1 MRRLLLNAIAIAFV
15 AFGLPAFL
23 GLGLLSALVIIP
35 LACLSIFL
43 VADFAADSSASLDG
57 RNFMR
62 KIGLSVLTGWASGI
76 GIPFAALLAMNVM
89 FWTGSLLLP
98 PAIILIDAAVMSL
111 AASILVAGVAVTVTR
126 KSASAHRAKLVLK
139 LILVVVMLSVLY
151 GCNKAQSEGWFL
163 PTTERITKLTC
174 IAAAFFLVNGAAL
187 LAFEARHGGAGLHP
201 AGRFPTG
208 RCG

>member
-23 GLGLLSALVIIP
+23 GLGLLSALVVIP

-43 VADFAADSSASLDG
+43 VADLAANSFASLDAG
-57 RNFMR
+57 NFVR
-62 KIGLSVLTGWASGI
+62 KIGVSVLTGWAG
-76 GIPFAALLAMNVM
+76 GMAIPFAALLAMNVM

-98 PAIILIDAAVMSL
+98 PAIILVDALALSL
-111 AASILVAGVAVTVTR
+111 AASVLVAGVAVTVTR

-139 LILVVVMLSVLY
+139 LILVVVTLSALY

-163 PTTERITKLTC
+163 PTTESITKLTC
-174 IAAAFFLVNGAAL
+174 IVAVFFLANGAAL
-187 LAFEARHGGAGLHP
+187 LAFEARSLMDS
-201 AGRFPTG
+201 
-208 RCG
+208 

>member
-23 GLGLLSALVIIP
+23 GLGLLSPLVVIP

-43 VADFAADSSASLDG
+43 VADLAADSLAGLDA

-62 KIGLSVLTGWASGI
+62 KIGVSVLTGWASGMA
-76 GIPFAALLAMNVM
+76 IPFAALLAMNAM

-98 PAIILIDAAVMSL
+98 PAIILIDAVVLSF
-111 AASILVAGVAVTVTR
+111 AASVLVAGVALTITR
-126 KSASAHRAKLVLK
+126 KSASAHRGKLVVK
-139 LILVVVMLSVLY
+139 MILVLVTLSTLY

-174 IAAAFFLVNGAAL
+174 IAAVFFLANGAAL
-187 LAFEARHGGAGLHP
+187 LSFEAHNLRDS
-201 AGRFPTG
+201 
-208 RCG
+208 

>member
-23 GLGLLSALVIIP
+23 GLGLLSALVVIP

-43 VADFAADSSASLDG
+43 VADLAANSFASLDAG
-57 RNFMR
+57 NFVR
-62 KIGLSVLTGWASGI
+62 KIGVSVLTGWAG
-76 GIPFAALLAMNVM
+76 GMAIPFAALLAMNVM

-98 PAIILIDAAVMSL
+98 PAIILIDALALSL
-111 AASILVAGVAVTVTR
+111 AASVLVAGVALTVTR

-139 LILVVVMLSVLY
+139 IILVVVTLSALY

-163 PTTERITKLTC
+163 PTTERITKLTW
-174 IAAAFFLVNGAAL
+174 IAAVFFLANGAAL
-187 LAFEARHGGAGLHP
+187 LAFEARSLMDS
-201 AGRFPTG
+201 
-208 RCG
+208 

>member
-23 GLGLLSALVIIP
+23 GLGLLSALVVIP

-43 VADFAADSSASLDG
+43 VADLAADSLASLNA
-57 RNFMR
+57 RNFIP
-62 KIGLSVLTGWASGI
+62 KIGISVLTGWTSGMA
-76 GIPFAALLAMNVM
+76 IPFAALLAMNVM

-98 PAIILIDAAVMSL
+98 PVVILIDALVLSF
-111 AASILVAGVAVTVTR
+111 AASVLVAGIALTVTR

-139 LILVVVMLSVLY
+139 IILVVVTLSALY

-163 PTTERITKLTC
+163 PTAERITRLTW
-174 IAAAFFLVNGAAL
+174 IAAVFFLANGGAL
-187 LAFEARHGGAGLHP
+187 LAFEAHSLRDS
-201 AGRFPTG
+201 
-208 RCG
+208 